1 MTSNH
6 AFTVRVGTDMRFESI
21 HAYFLSLPDNFDFS
35 SFLQVTRSDRM
46 TRSLRHRAPHTPSP
60 RKVTLGPAGSTVA
73 PTSPRGRHDI
83 AFRIALTWCHE

>member
-60 RKVTLGPAGSTVA
+60 RKVRSA
-73 PTSPRGRHDI
+73 PREALSHRRPRGDVTTSHF
-83 AFRIALTWCHE
+83 ASH